1 MIGRKRARMVET
13 PGGYDFHGSFWDML
27 MMMACFIHTLEKK
40 GFAVEELKHALLFL
54 EKPAQED
61 AKVWQKAQ
69 LQVREFL
76 NGEAREV

>member
-13 PGGYDFHGSFWDML
+13 PEGYDFRGNLWDML
-27 MMMACFIHTLEKK
+27 MMTACFIHTLGKK

-54 EKPAQED
+54 EKPAHTD
-61 AKVWQKAQ
+61 AKVWQRMQ
-69 LQVREFL
+69 LQVREYL